1 MTEHAEQV
9 ALFAW
14 AELMESQYPELRW
27 MYHPAN
33 GGHRHIAVAVKMKA
47 EGVKAGILD
56 VCLPVAR
63 GAYHGLYI
71 EMKFGRNTPTKE
83 QKECIDF
90 LCAQGYYVDVCY
102 SAERAIEVIKGY
114 LMLGAVGAKMT

>member
-9 ALFAW
+9 ALFSW
-14 AELMESQYPELRW
+14 AELMEAQYPELRW
-27 MYHPAN
+27 MHAIPN
-33 GGHRHIAVAVKMKA
+33 GGHRHKSVAAKMKA
-47 EGVKAGILD
+47 EGVKAGVLD

-63 GAYHGLYI
+63 GCWHGLYI
-71 EMKFGRNTPTKE
+71 EMKYGKNKPTKE

-102 SAERAIEVIKGY
+102 SAERAIEVVVEY
-114 LMLGAVGAKMT
+114 LGLGK